1 MDASQNLSNAPTSC
15 CVPVGMQRTL
25 VHRCVSS
32 AASAA
37 RLDLQEAHKLLARFP
52 GGSVDVVKNE
62 QTGIA
67 TVCLN
72 RPDKKNAISG
82 KATAELFS
90 EMMAFVIGAVMPNR
104 F

>member
-1 MDASQNLSNAPTSC
+1 
-15 CVPVGMQRTL
+15 MQRTL

-62 QTGIA
+62 KTGIA

-82 KATAELFS
+82 KAKLFS
-90 EMMAFVIGAVMPNR
+90 DVAFVIVALSHEFAILDWLDNHHK
-104 F
+104 